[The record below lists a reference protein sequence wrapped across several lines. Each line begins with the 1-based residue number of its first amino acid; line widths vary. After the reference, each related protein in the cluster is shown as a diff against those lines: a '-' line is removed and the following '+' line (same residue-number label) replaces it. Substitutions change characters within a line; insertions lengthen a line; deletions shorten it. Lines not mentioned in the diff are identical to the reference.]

1 MRVKYTKNIGA
12 GKYVQNIGAQKKL
25 GVLQCWRS
33 KKKKAETLKNCLTV
47 RLQRSSVV
55 SALGCCTAAPGS
67 NPARH
72 PTLGP
77 AG

>member
-1 MRVKYTKNIGA
+1 MNLDLLKDVDPQEKPYQEISVAFRV
-12 GKYVQNIGAQKKL
+12 
-25 GVLQCWRS
+25 
-33 KKKKAETLKNCLTV
+33 
-47 RLQRSSVV
+47 QRSLVRVQRSLVV
-55 SALGCCTAAPGS
+55 FALGCCTAAPGS